1 MLSQNHVAEP
11 NQHVLHFL
19 HLKVSLQCTGGVALT
34 GLLAYKKSIMPV
46 TDVLSY
52 INTNTLPLIS

>member
-19 HLKVSLQCTGGVALT
+19 HLNFSVQCTGGVAIT

-46 TDVLSY
+46 TYVLSY
-52 INTNTLPLIS
+52 IITNALPLIS